1 MKQLYSLLLVMVSW
15 AAQGQDVVYL
25 TNQAR
30 LEGTLT
36 ELSAEKV
43 SVRVAKGESS
53 VKFTYGADKVI
64 VVVNGRGKFVCMDQ
78 LAAMPTDKRNR
89 FLTQFMDPRDVPT
102 YDMLIRNNPATVTY
116 GKVSAATGDVI
127 TFTPHNGTT
136 VRIPKADLIGI
147 FYQNGSHL
155 LVAQPSVLCDK
166 IDLLGGPPPA
176 VAAASTPP
184 PAPPAPKPVA
194 KPAPVPD
201 EPRQASR
208 NVLKMSD
215 EEYRDYQG
223 QALERVQEFGVMLG
237 IVADKT
243 VESSQKDKAIGAI
256 MKMFKPDAVMQVS
269 SVVRGGQPT
278 SYRLKDYLIRL
289 KLLPYKSVTLEWTDV
304 QYVQDLTQ
312 KADGNYYGKIRGEQ
326 RFSGLS
332 QTDETQYSD
341 VTQKDV
347 DVMLTPYR
355 KQKEGEAMPKWAIL
369 LGNVGIVATR

>member
-1 MKQLYSLLLVMVSW
+1 MKQLYSLLLVMLGG
-15 AAQGQDVVYL
+15 AAQAQDVVYL

-53 VKFTYGADKVI
+53 VKFTYGADKVV
-64 VVVNGRGKFVCMDQ
+64 VVVNARGKFVCMDQ
-78 LAAMPTDKRNR
+78 LAALPADRRNR
-89 FLTQFMDPRDVPT
+89 FLAGFMDPRDLPT
-102 YDMLIRNNPATVTY
+102 YDMVIRNNPVTVSY

-136 VRIPKADLIGI
+136 IRVPKADLIGI
-147 FYQNGSHL
+147 FYQNGTHL
-155 LVAQPSVLCDK
+155 LVAPPTVLCDK

-176 VAAASTPP
+176 VAATPTPP
-184 PAPPAPKPVA
+184 VPVQKPAPKPA
-194 KPAPVPD
+194 PAPD
-201 EPRQASR
+201 ESRSTSR
-208 NVLKMSD
+208 NILKMSD
-215 EEYRDYQG
+215 EEYSDYQT

-243 VESSQKDKAIGAI
+243 VESGQKDKAIAAI
-256 MKMFKPDAVMQVS
+256 MKLFKPDAVIQVS
-269 SVVRGGQPT
+269 SVVRGGQP
-278 SYRLKDYLIRL
+278 SAYRLKDYLIRL

-326 RFSGLS
+326 RFTGLS

-355 KQKEGEAMPKWAIL
+355 KQKEGEALPKWAIL